1 MPGGP
6 RTKPPTTGLSSLVPL
21 TIRPRNSLLKR
32 RQIAG
37 PEPCALATVHIL
49 LHVVAKS
56 KWSNVDQLLER
67 VQAVGKKL
75 VHARPQELVIGN
87 IVRRVLGLIRDE
99 AEEDRAGANGDDSMS
114 DISNLPGDEPAQ
126 QQQQQPT
133 RPYGLPQGAS
143 PVVAPPASRPAP
155 RIVSLTSTGSF
166 HVPQSMFSML
176 HDSPKFGGSLLGSP
190 FGRSSGASTPMSH
203 GQVANISALRS
214 EVINGIEEIKDEI
227 TSVDEQI
234 AAFAEVQI
242 HPGSYVLVYKP
253 GPTVDKFLLGA
264 AKRRKFTVLIAGTE
278 PPKTP
283 GEAPYAGLRKQL
295 SKFGV
300 NTITIMGSG
309 VMAFMPKVNMVVLGA
324 QAVTA
329 NGAVLADGGAAL
341 AARAAH
347 EFNKTVIVL
356 SGVYKFC
363 PEDEPDLDAL
373 VEFGNPLSL
382 IGYDGQMV
390 EVDVEATSSEYIN
403 PDLVDIYISNL

>member
-1 MPGGP
+1 MCGG
-6 RTKPPTTGLSSLVPL
+6 RRFLTAYQAVPL
-21 TIRPRNSLLKR
+21 TIRPRTSLLKR

-56 KWSNVDQLLER
+56 KWSNVDQLLDR
-67 VQAVGKKL
+67 VQAVGRKL

-99 AEEDRAGANGDDSMS
+99 AEEDRAGGNGDDSMS

-126 QQQQQPT
+126 QHS
-133 RPYGLPQGAS
+133 LPQGAS
-143 PVVAPPASRPAP
+143 PVVLPPSRPGP
-155 RIVSLTSTGSF
+155 RLVSLTSTGSF

-242 HPGSYVLVYKP
+242 HPGSFVLVYKP
-253 GPTVDKFLLGA
+253 GPTVEKFLLGA

-278 PPKTP
+278 PPKTA
-283 GEAPYAGLRKQL
+283 GEAPYSALRKHL

-309 VMAFMPKVNMVVLGA
+309 VMAFMPKVNIVVLGA

-329 NGAVLADGGAAL
+329 NGAVLADGGAAM

-356 SGVYKFC
+356 SGVYKLC

-373 VEFGNPLSL
+373 VDFGNPLSL
-382 IGYDGQMV
+382 VEYDGQMV
-390 EVDVEATSSEYIN
+390 EVDVEATSSEYIT
-403 PDLVDIYISNL
+403 PDLVDIYVSNL

>member
-1 MPGGP
+1 MLRSNLSCRKYLAGP
-6 RTKPPTTGLSSLVPL
+6 DALAAYRNGQLTRSLHD
-21 TIRPRNSLLKR
+21 SLLKR

-99 AEEDRAGANGDDSMS
+99 AEEDRAGGNGDDSMS
-114 DISNLPGDEPAQ
+114 DISNLPGDEPAVQ
-126 QQQQQPT
+126 HNISAAQA
-133 RPYGLPQGAS
+133 AS
-143 PVVAPPASRPAP
+143 PNMSRPAP
-155 RIVSLTSTGSF
+155 RLISLTSTGSF

-176 HDSPKFGGSLLGSP
+176 HDSPRFGGSKLGSP

-203 GQVANISALRS
+203 GQVANLSALRS

-253 GPTVDKFLLGA
+253 GPTVEKFLLGA

-278 PPKTP
+278 PAKTA
-283 GEAPYAGLRKQL
+283 GEAPYVALRKQL

-300 NTITIMGSG
+300 NVITIMGSG
-309 VMAFMPKVNMVVLGA
+309 VMAFMPKVNLVVLGA

-329 NGAVLADGGAAL
+329 NGAVLADGGAAM

-356 SGVYKFC
+356 SGVYKLC
-363 PEDEPDLDAL
+363 PEDEPDLEAL
-373 VEFGNPLSL
+373 VEFGNPLSVVA
-382 IGYDGQMV
+382 YDGQMV
-390 EVDVEATSSEYIN
+390 EVDVEATSSEYIT
-403 PDLVDIYISNL
+403 PDLIDIYVSNL